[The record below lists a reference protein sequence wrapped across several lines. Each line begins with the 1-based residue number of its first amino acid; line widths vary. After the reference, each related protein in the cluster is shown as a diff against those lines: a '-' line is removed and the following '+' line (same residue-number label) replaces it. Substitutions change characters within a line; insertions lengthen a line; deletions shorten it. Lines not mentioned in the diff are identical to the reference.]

1 MVRTVK
7 NHHEEDEEDDEEF
20 SSRTPD
26 GSSSQKG
33 KLEVKSNDGKVSSHR
48 SKHSETEQ
56 RRRIKINERF
66 QTLRDLIPQNDQ
78 KRDRASFMLEVIQY
92 IKFLQE
98 KLQMYEGTNQ
108 GWSAEPSKLLPWGS
122 TPGPV
127 EGSVEHSQIIRNGST
142 HEDDIVNNPTLLPT
156 TQSSVE
162 PNLTAAAL
170 YRATHNSHMLVD
182 EAIAFNMPLQPKLFE
197 NASVQPSPDAE
208 HCPSQPQSFGWPGKQ
223 DTIESD
229 VLSYGRNDQE
239 EVKFNAEEI
248 ASSHAYT
255 QRLLNIINQTLA
267 SVGVDPTLAD
277 VRVQLDISKKPI
289 SGATATTLS
298 SGENYDHARK
308 RLRTEGSM

>member
-26 GSSSQKG
+26 GSSQKG
-33 KLEVKSNDGKVSSHR
+33 KLEGKSNDGKVSAHR

-92 IKFLQE
+92 IQFLQE

-108 GWSAEPSKLLPWGS
+108 GWSAEPSKLLPWRS

-142 HEDDIVNNPTLLPT
+142 HEDDIVINPTLLASV
-156 TQSSVE
+156 QSFVE

-170 YRATHNSHMLVD
+170 YRATHDSHMAAD
-182 EAIAFNMPLQPKLFE
+182 EAIAFNMPLQPNLFE
-197 NASVQPSPDAE
+197 NASVEPSPDAE
-208 HCPSQPQSFGWPGKQ
+208 HPSQTQSLCWPDKR
-223 DTIESD
+223 DTIESE

-239 EVKFNAEEI
+239 EVKFDGEAVGR
-248 ASSHAYT
+248 SHAYS

-267 SVGVDPTLAD
+267 SVGVDPSLAD
-277 VRVQLDISKKPI
+277 VRVQLDISKKTS
-289 SGATATTLS
+289 SGATTTRLS
-298 SGENYDHARK
+298 SGENYGGAPK